1 MRSIA
6 LFCEDSFH
14 EKFVGALLARF
25 EKEYGV
31 EVDAKFYS
39 ARGGLSKMHW
49 EFKQFLKDLGRDREP
64 LPDCVIV
71 VADANCLGFAERKE
85 QMKSQLVSFPQF
97 QQLVSYAIPDPHI
110 ERWMLLDPDGFKKVF
125 TRGCTLPAI
134 KCKKDEYKKL
144 LRKEIRDSGID
155 APLGGEEYVE
165 DIVNEMDLAKV
176 EIQEASLRLLLQELK
191 KRFNSW
197 KAL

>member
-25 EKEYGV
+25 QREYGV
-31 EVDAKFYS
+31 AIDAKFYS
-39 ARGGLSKMHW
+39 ARGGLPKMHW
-49 EFKQFLKDLGRDREP
+49 EFKEFLKDLGRDIGP

-71 VADANCLGFAERKE
+71 VADANCLGFKDRKE
-85 QMKSQLVSFPQF
+85 QMERQLDFFPQF

-110 ERWMLLDPDGFKKVF
+110 ERWMLVDPDAFKKVF
-125 TRGCTLPAI
+125 TRGCTLPTI
-134 KCKKDEYKKL
+134 KCEKDEYKKR

-155 APLGGEEYVE
+155 PPLGGEEYAE
-165 DIVNEMDLAKV
+165 DIVNEMDLTKA
-176 EIQEASLRLLLQELK
+176 EIQEASLGLFIQALK
-191 KRFNSW
+191 QRFNSW
-197 KAL
+197 KAA